1 MASTNPSEEQEFKQL
16 QRHPDYYLSG
26 GDVHFVAENQLFR
39 VHRYFFE
46 RESSVFRDKIRLP
59 PTPGLCAGSCESQP
73 VAIILDV
80 TAAEFEK
87 LLGVFYNS
95 KYSLFDWTVE
105 DWTTILELSQKW
117 DFGEVRNL
125 AIRELEK
132 LTIPLIERITLYQ
145 RFKVDRD
152 LLIPLY
158 GILCRRPEALNEEES
173 EAIGMKTTVLIFRV
187 REQLR
192 AQPSNGGMS
201 PLPSQVDDT
210 HIHHILRS
218 LLDASPV
225 SPTNQADLLNKGKQ
239 ADRTGQ

>member
-1 MASTNPSEEQEFKQL
+1 MASTNPSGEQEFKQL
-16 QRHPDYYLSG
+16 QRHPDYYFSG
-26 GDVHFVAENQLFR
+26 GDVQFVVENQIFR

-46 RESSVFRDKIRLP
+46 RESSVFRDEIRLP
-59 PTPGLCAGSCESQP
+59 PTCAGNCEP
-73 VAIILDV
+73 FVALDV

-117 DFGEVRNL
+117 KFGEVRNL
-125 AIRELEK
+125 AIRELGK

-145 RFKVDRD
+145 RFEVDQD

-158 GILCRRPEALNEEES
+158 GTLCSRPEALDEEES
-173 EAIGMKTTVLIFRV
+173 EAIGMKTTVLIFRA
-187 REQLR
+187 REHLR

-201 PLPSQVDDT
+201 PLPSQLNVSDV
-210 HIHHILRS
+210 HNILRN

-225 SPTNQADLLNKGKQ
+225 SPTKQ
-239 ADRTGQ
+239 AGKRKCLSLYPDLTDL